1 MTDQSSTGQSSGRPE
16 VDLQDMIAASD
27 TGNRNP
33 VGIVGSGLALLA
45 LVWSLFQ
52 LYYASNIP
60 FMIQDLTGLRV
71 VFNSDD
77 ARSIH
82 LAFALLLAALSY
94 PLLKSSPRNY
104 VPWYDWI
111 LGFLGVGA
119 CLYLIIFKN
128 DIALRA
134 GLPTTADLVAST
146 IGLGIVLI
154 ATYRALGLPLLIIAS
169 FFLVYVFFGDQPFI
183 PEVIQWKG
191 SSYGK
196 AMWHFWMQTEGVF
209 GIALGVSASM
219 VFLFVLFGSLL
230 DKAGAGNY
238 FIQVA
243 FALLGHLRGGP
254 AKAAV
259 VSSALT
265 GLISGSS
272 IANTVT
278 TGTFTIP
285 LMKKVGFSPER
296 AGAVEV
302 ASSVNGQIMPPV
314 MGAAAFLMVEY
325 VGVTYLDVVRH
336 AILPAS
342 ISYIA
347 LLYIVHLEALKAE
360 MKGLPKPGG
369 PSTFLKACLGFLS
382 GFLPLVILAFV
393 LHYGLGWTKAAFGDA
408 TFYAVSV
415 LFVAGYAAL
424 AYVASKYP
432 DLEVDDPDAP
442 VTALPEA
449 RSTIM
454 KGLYYL
460 LPIVV
465 LVWCLMIE
473 RMSPGLSAYW
483 ASIAMIF
490 IMLTQHPLKAIFRG
504 ASDIGARFKLGL
516 AEVVDGLIAGA
527 RNMIGI
533 AVATAAAGIIVG
545 TISLTGF
552 HQVMGEFVEFLSGG
566 NLMLMLVLVAIF
578 SLILGMGLPT
588 TANYIVVSS
597 LMAGVVVEI
606 GAQNGL
612 IVPLIAVHLFVFYFG
627 IMADVTPPVGL
638 ASFAAAAISQ
648 GDPIKT
654 GLTAFYY
661 SLRTVA
667 LPFLFIFNTDLLLI
681 DVGPVQ
687 AIFVFLIATFAMM
700 LFAAGTQGYFFARN
714 KAWEAVAL
722 LLIAF
727 TFFRPGFWLDFVQPP
742 YETADPASI
751 VEIAA
756 NAPADSD
763 LRLVI
768 EGSDINGDRSQV
780 TMLLP
785 LGEAN
790 ADGTARLSSA
800 DLQVRI
806 DGDAVTLEEPLDFAG
821 FTASK
826 LGPDGADFD
835 FYADEPVVLAAVEL
849 PADRLPKE
857 VFYIPALFLLMIV
870 VMMQRRRTDVP
881 AF

>member
-1 MTDQSSTGQSSGRPE
+1 MTDASSGRPE

-33 VGIVGSGLALLA
+33 AGIVGTGLALLA
-45 LVWSLFQ
+45 LAWSLFQ

-94 PLLKSSPRNY
+94 PLLKSSPRDY
-104 VPWYDWI
+104 VPWYDWV
-111 LGFLGVGA
+111 LGALGVGA
-119 CLYLIIFKN
+119 CLYLIVFKN

-134 GLPTTADLVAST
+134 GLPITSDLVASS
-146 IGLGIVLI
+146 IGMGVVLI
-154 ATYRALGLPLLIIAS
+154 STYRALGLPLLIISS

-191 SSYGK
+191 ASYGK

-347 LLYIVHLEALKAE
+347 LLYIVHLEALKAN
-360 MKGLPKPGG
+360 MQGLPKPGG
-369 PSTFLKACLGFLS
+369 PSTFLRACLGFLS

-393 LHYGLGWTKAAFGDA
+393 LHYGLGWTKEAFGDA

-415 LFVAGYAAL
+415 IFIAGYVVL
-424 AYVASKYP
+424 AYIASKFP
-432 DLEVDDPDAP
+432 DLELDDPDAP

-449 RSTIM
+449 RPTIM

-483 ASIAMIF
+483 ASVAMIV
-490 IMLTQHPLKAIFRG
+490 IMLTRHPLKGMFRG
-504 ASDIGARFKLGL
+504 AGDLGARFKLGL
-516 AEVVDGLIAGA
+516 AEVIDGLISGA

-681 DVGPVQ
+681 DVSLVQ
-687 AIFVFLIATFAMM
+687 AIFVFLVATFAMM

-722 LLIAF
+722 LMIAF
-727 TFFRPGFWLDFVQPP
+727 TLFRPGFWLDYVQAP
-742 YETADPASI
+742 YEAADPASI
-751 VEIAA
+751 VEVAA
-756 NAPADSD
+756 NEPDGGD

-785 LGEAN
+785 LGAADSDGAARLAAADFQVIV
-790 ADGTARLSSA
+790 ADGT
-800 DLQVRI
+800 
-806 DGDAVTLEEPLDFAG
+806 VTLEEPLDFAG
-821 FTASK
+821 YTASK

-835 FYADEPVVLAAVEL
+835 FYADEPVKLLAVEL
-849 PADRLPKE
+849 HADRMPKE
-857 VFYIPALFLLMIV
+857 VFYIPALLLLMLVIA
-870 VMMQRRRTDVP
+870 MQRRRTDVP